1 MRTHRAVAPSED
13 VWRDCLSIHRGEGG
27 SVVVSKQEGRDDGP
41 SGLLRAV
48 HVFWSTLDVLVVAMF
63 IGMLVVMFVQVAS
76 RYALGIG
83 VPWTDET
90 SRFLFIGEI
99 FFGAAIAQ
107 RYGAQIRIT
116 VLLDVLPD
124 RARLALETLADILM
138 AVIALLVA
146 YGAVG
151 MAQRTSSVTA
161 STLPISFS
169 YLYYVQATGLVLLVL
184 LVLRDIGARIAGK
197 RGSEA
202 RS

>member
-1 MRTHRAVAPSED
+1 MVNER
-13 VWRDCLSIHRGEGG
+13 
-27 SVVVSKQEGRDDGP
+27 EGRESGP
-41 SGLLRAV
+41 SGFLRAAGA
-48 HVFWSTLDVLVVAMF
+48 FWWALDALVIAMF
-63 IGMLVVMFVQVAS
+63 VGMLVVMFIQVAS
-76 RYALGIG
+76 RYALGVG

-124 RARLALETLADILM
+124 GARRAMEIFADILM

-151 MAQRTSSVTA
+151 MAQRTTAVTA

-184 LVLRDIGARIAGK
+184 LVLRDIGVRIAGI